1 MPNKGKMHSPQKGI
15 VCRVEVWKT
24 NKYTM
29 LIICSN
35 NLSPHTQTYTR
46 TDMVNG
52 DSDTNTT
59 QAGKRDKARI

>member
-1 MPNKGKMHSPQKGI
+1 
-15 VCRVEVWKT
+15 
-24 NKYTM
+24 M